1 VEKTRAKHAW
11 RTFRSPLFHR
21 PGRWYRKEV
30 ALFVCL
36 GLLGES
42 RMKEQSQR
50 RAGNL
55 SKKAIHQQD
64 RRD

>member
-1 VEKTRAKHAW
+1 LENVPFS
-11 RTFRSPLFHR
+11 TFPPPRPLVS
-21 PGRWYRKEV
+21 KEV